1 MNILLQQSSINKTQ
15 SSINVT
21 GSKSET
27 NRLLLL
33 QALYPNIELKNISQ
47 SDDSN
52 VMEEALR
59 NSQLT
64 THNSQLIDVH
74 HAGTA
79 MRFLTAFFA
88 IQENREIVLTGSSRM
103 KERPIK
109 ILVEALKELGAEIT
123 YVENEGFPPIRIK
136 GQKITK
142 NKVFLKADVSSQYIS
157 ALLLIAPKL
166 ENGLQLTLEGEIT
179 SIPYIKM
186 TLALLNEIGV
196 ETSFENNVIKVNPQF
211 TIHNSQFVIES
222 DWSSASYFYSIV
234 ALSEIGTEIKLSSY
248 KQNSLQGDSALAEIY
263 KDFGVETIF
272 QENSI
277 LLRKSN
283 NCQLSIINCQLN
295 NSPDIAQTIAVTC
308 FGLGIGCHL
317 TGLHTLKIKETDR
330 LEALKTEL
338 SKLGAIIS
346 VTNDSLIIE
355 QSKNQIIESSINTY
369 QDHRMAMA
377 FAPLALKTSII
388 INEAEVVS
396 KSFPTFWQDLKDLGF
411 KISDI

>member
-1 MNILLQQSSINKTQ
+1 MNLLLNSQFTIHNSQLKL
-15 SSINVT
+15 T

-33 QALYPNIELKNISQ
+33 QALYPIIELKNISQ

-88 IQENREIVLTGSSRM
+88 IQEGKEVVLTGSSRM

-109 ILVEALKELGAEIT
+109 ILVEALKQLGAEIT
-123 YVENEGFPPIRIK
+123 YEENEGFPPIRIK
-136 GQKITK
+136 GKKITK
-142 NKVFLKADVSSQYIS
+142 NKVTLQADVSSQYIS

-166 ENGLQLTLEGEIT
+166 ENGLELTLEGEIT

-196 ETSFENNVIKVNPQF
+196 ETSFKNNSITVKPKFVIP
-211 TIHNSQFVIES
+211 NSQLVIES
-222 DWSSASYFYSIV
+222 DWSSASYFFSIV
-234 ALSEIGTEIKLSSY
+234 ALSEIGTQIKLSSY
-248 KQNSLQGDSALAEIY
+248 KKNSLQGDSALVEIY
-263 KDFGVETIF
+263 KNFGVETTF
-272 QENSI
+272 NENSI
-277 LLRKSN
+277 TISKIKFHNLQPTTYNLKS
-283 NCQLSIINCQLN
+283 
-295 NSPDIAQTIAVTC
+295 SPDIAQTIAVTC

-317 TGLHTLKIKETDR
+317 TGLNTLKIKETDR

-346 VTNDSLIIE
+346 VTNDSLTIQ
-355 QSKNQIIESSINTY
+355 QSNTLNSNITIATY

-377 FAPLALKTSII
+377 FAPLALKTSLII
-388 INEAEVVS
+388 EDAEVVS
-396 KSFPTFWQDLKDLGF
+396 KSYPTFWEDLKSIGF
-411 KISDI
+411 KVSQE